1 MMFNQDSGL
10 VQVWKDL
17 ILSGEKSIDD
27 IPNIKNLK
35 EEIVKAI
42 NQTE

>member
-1 MMFNQDSGL
+1 MFNQDSGL

-17 ILSGEKSIDD
+17 ILSGEKSIDN

-35 EEIVKAI
+35 EEIIKAI
-42 NQTE
+42 NETE